1 VVSTLKLLR
10 EGGKEM
16 PVTYWYVI
24 IGLALVVG
32 LYQKLKGNNA
42 VQRRRIELEA
52 QRSRG
57 TQNPNG
63 ED

>member
-1 VVSTLKLLR
+1 
-10 EGGKEM
+10 M